1 MASESISGRFGY
13 AIIIMKLTS
22 STPMTA
28 TPVSKPNRLR
38 ASFTGAGSAE
48 GRGPRGVS
56 PFGVGEF
63 MREEKS

>member
-1 MASESISGRFGY
+1 
-13 AIIIMKLTS
+13 MKLTS

-38 ASFTGAGSAE
+38 ASFTGAGSGE
-48 GRGPRGVS
+48 GRGPGGVS
-56 PFGVGEF
+56 PCGVGEF